1 MDFNSLVT
9 AIGSLGFPIVMCLL
23 MYDRMGKQDAQHKE
37 EMMKL
42 TESLN
47 NNTLAISKL
56 TDKIQE
62 VRTHD
67 ATGNNG

>member
-9 AIGSLGFPIVMCLL
+9 AIGSLGFPIIMCLL

-67 ATGNNG
+67 ATGSNG

>member
-23 MYDRMGKQDAQHKE
+23 MYDRLGKQDAQHKE

-56 TDKIQE
+56 TDKIQR
-62 VRTHD
+62 VRTLD
-67 ATGNNG
+67 ATGSNG

>member
-62 VRTHD
+62 VRTHND
-67 ATGNNG
+67 TGSNG